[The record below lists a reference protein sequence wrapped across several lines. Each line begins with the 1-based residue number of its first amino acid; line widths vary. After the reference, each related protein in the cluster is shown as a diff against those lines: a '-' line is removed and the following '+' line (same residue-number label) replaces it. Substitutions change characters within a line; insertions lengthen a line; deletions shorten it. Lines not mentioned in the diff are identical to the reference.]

1 MPGDKELQTADPARH
16 AGWLSPEGR
25 CRGWDAAWRFDKLG
39 GAKARRSDVQD
50 CPIPQGSRSNGGMP
64 AVVMEGG
71 IDLSGALTPHSSDD
85 DLPPGDRKGLEGR
98 VGRVSRQ

>member
-1 MPGDKELQTADPARH
+1 MLVGFNRK
-16 AGWLSPEGR
+16 GV
-25 CRGWDAAWRFDKLG
+25 AAVGTRYGAFDKLG

-50 CPIPQGSRSNGGMP
+50 CPVPQGSRSTGGMP

-71 IDLSGALTPHSSDD
+71 IDLAGALTLHGSDD

-98 VGRVSRQ
+98 VRRVSQQ